1 MQGGR
6 IFIRFDTVYEDMNF
20 ESYYCVLKS
29 NSSMDKLYVIEH
41 TIPFFLPVR
50 ELEKQHL
57 GNSPKMFIDYMGDVL
72 QAYVSRRE
80 QVRPSVLLKEELV
93 NWRAMFAN
101 SMMFSG

>member
-1 MQGGR
+1 MKGGQ
-6 IFIRFDTVYEDMNF
+6 IVIRFDTAYEDKNF

-29 NSSMDKLYVIEH
+29 NSSMDKLHVIEH
-41 TIPFFLPVR
+41 SIPFFLPVR

-80 QVRPSVLLKEELV
+80 QVRLLVDECTAEGRL
-93 NWRAMFAN
+93 M
-101 SMMFSG
+101 S